1 MSTDSRFIILIDP
14 LINDGEARPLDDVLR
29 LDVRTRLLN
38 PKWYEAMLKHG
49 YQGVSEIAARLD
61 HVFGWSA
68 TTDRV
73 DDWVYEAAADT
84 FLLDERMLERLR
96 RLNPQAVRR
105 MTARILEADA
115 RGFWQA
121 DPIDGSDS
129 NVGRRTR
136 RSCRRA
142 GISRRRRMDDM
153 FPFSAIV
160 GQEELKRALI
170 LHAIDPGIGGVVIL
184 GDRGTGKSTAVRAL
198 ARLLPVHSCRRRL
211 PFPLRS
217 GPTYGWCS
225 ECREKFNA
233 ATPLPTV
240 ECAIPVVDLP
250 LGVSEDRLLG
260 SLDIEAALA
269 EARKV
274 FSPGL
279 LAEAHRGFLYIDE
292 VNLLEDHLVD
302 LLLDAAASGVNV
314 VEREGISLQHP
325 ARFVLIGSG
334 NPEEG
339 DLRPQLRDR
348 FALCVEVTRRK
359 TLPSEPKS
367 CGGV

>member
-1 MSTDSRFIILIDP
+1 M
-14 LINDGEARPLDDVLR
+14 
-29 LDVRTRLLN
+29 
-38 PKWYEAMLKHG
+38 
-49 YQGVSEIAARLD
+49 
-61 HVFGWSA
+61 
-68 TTDRV
+68 
-73 DDWVYEAAADT
+73 
-84 FLLDERMLERLR
+84 
-96 RLNPQAVRR
+96 
-105 MTARILEADA
+105 
-115 RGFWQA
+115 
-121 DPIDGSDS
+121 
-129 NVGRRTR
+129 
-136 RSCRRA
+136 
-142 GISRRRRMDDM
+142 M

-170 LHAIDPGIGGVVIL
+170 LHAVDPGIGGVVIL

-198 ARLLPVHSCRRRL
+198 ARLLPAMRVIAGCRFRCDPDL
-211 PFPLRS
+211 PPE
-217 GPTYGWCS
+217 WCT
-225 ECREKFNA
+225 ECREKF
-233 ATPLPTV
+233 TGTTKPPTT

-274 FSPGL
+274 FAPGL

-292 VNLLEDHLVD
+292 VNLLDDHVVD

-348 FALCVEVTRRK
+348 FGLCVEVTTPDDIAVRTEIVRRRLSYERDPDAFRRAWATEERRLTQRIISARERLSGMIHTDLAVEAAARIAGLLK
-359 TLPSEPKS
+359 LQGHRGEMAALRSAAALAAWEGADRVSPEHVFQMALPAFRHRLPERLSPEAARNEIRFAVEQVKQTMAHLIS
-367 CGGV
+367 LEG

>member
-1 MSTDSRFIILIDP
+1 
-14 LINDGEARPLDDVLR
+14 
-29 LDVRTRLLN
+29 
-38 PKWYEAMLKHG
+38 
-49 YQGVSEIAARLD
+49 
-61 HVFGWSA
+61 
-68 TTDRV
+68 
-73 DDWVYEAAADT
+73 
-84 FLLDERMLERLR
+84 
-96 RLNPQAVRR
+96 
-105 MTARILEADA
+105 
-115 RGFWQA
+115 
-121 DPIDGSDS
+121 
-129 NVGRRTR
+129 
-136 RSCRRA
+136 
-142 GISRRRRMDDM
+142 M

-170 LHAIDPGIGGVVIL
+170 LHAVDPGIGGVVIL

-198 ARLLPVHSCRRRL
+198 ARLLPAIRTIASCRFRCD
-211 PFPLRS
+211 PDHPS
-217 GPTYGWCS
+217 EWCT
-225 ECREKFNA
+225 ECREKFSSDTA
-233 ATPLPTV
+233 PPTA

-269 EARKV
+269 DARKV

-292 VNLLEDHLVD
+292 VNLLEDYIVD

-348 FALCVEVTRRK
+348 FGLCIEVTTTEDIAVRTEIVRRRLSYEANPEAFQRSWEADERRLAQRIVHARERLAETAHSDLAYEAAARIAGQLK
-359 TLPSEPKS
+359 LQGHRGEMAALRSAAALAAWVGADVVGPEHVFEMALPAFRHRLSERLSPDAARHEVLLAIEQAKHAMAHINS
-367 CGGV
+367 QGA

>member
-1 MSTDSRFIILIDP
+1 
-14 LINDGEARPLDDVLR
+14 
-29 LDVRTRLLN
+29 
-38 PKWYEAMLKHG
+38 
-49 YQGVSEIAARLD
+49 
-61 HVFGWSA
+61 
-68 TTDRV
+68 
-73 DDWVYEAAADT
+73 
-84 FLLDERMLERLR
+84 
-96 RLNPQAVRR
+96 
-105 MTARILEADA
+105 MT
-115 RGFWQA
+115 
-121 DPIDGSDS
+121 
-129 NVGRRTR
+129 
-136 RSCRRA
+136 
-142 GISRRRRMDDM
+142 M

-170 LHAIDPGIGGVVIL
+170 LHAIDPGIGGVVIF

-198 ARLLPVHSCRRRL
+198 ARLLPSIRAVAGCRFRCD
-211 PFPLRS
+211 PDQ
-217 GPTYGWCS
+217 PTEWCS

-233 ATPLPTV
+233 ATPPPTV
-240 ECAIPVVDLP
+240 ECPIPVVDLP

-348 FALCVEVTRRK
+348 FALCVEVSTTEDIAVRTEIVRRRLSYEMDPEVFRRTWEAEERRLAQRIVRARERLRGIDHSDLALEAAARIAGQLK
-359 TLPSEPKS
+359 LQGHRGEMAALRSAAALAAWEGADRVSPEHVFQMALPAFRHRLPERRSPEAARDEVLFAIEQTKHAMMRLNFQ
-367 CGGV
+367 GA